1 MSSTTRKLCRS
12 GAQHCE
18 PVNVKEALDCVG
30 HHSARPLREIAERI
44 GRTESTLGKECS
56 RYDDEHHPPLRLVV
70 PLTIASE
77 NDALITYL
85 ARAVG
90 GVFVRIEHEIGRGLE
105 QERVARLVAQFGE
118 LLHRSG
124 DAMADDTIT
133 TDEADQVE
141 HAGNDVVTAVAAFC
155 LHMRSRVKPATT
167 ISLRSA

>member
-12 GAQHCE
+12 GAQPCE
-18 PVNVKEALDCVG
+18 PVNIKEALDCVG

-44 GRTESTLGKECS
+44 GRTENTLGKECS
-56 RYDDEHHPPLRLVV
+56 RYDEEHFPPLRLVV

-90 GVFVRIEHEIGRGLE
+90 GVFLRIEYEIGRGLD
-105 QERVARLVAQFGE
+105 QERVAHAVALFGE

-124 DAMADDTIT
+124 DALEDGTIT
-133 TDEADQVE
+133 QEEADEVQ
-141 HAGNDVVTAVAAFC
+141 HAGDDVITAIASWSC
-155 LHMRSRVKPATT
+155 YLRSRVAFTSVRRPA
-167 ISLRSA
+167 

>member
-12 GAQHCE
+12 GAHHCE
-18 PVNVKEALDCVG
+18 PVNVKEALDCLG

-56 RYDDEHHPPLRLVV
+56 PYDDEHYPPMRLIV

-90 GVFVRIEHEIGRGLE
+90 GVFVRIEHEIGRGLD
-105 QERVARLVAQFGE
+105 QEHASRAVSLFGE
-118 LLHRSG
+118 LLHRFG
-124 DAMADDTIT
+124 DALADGTIT
-133 TDEADQVE
+133 EQEADAIQ
-141 HAGNDVVTAVAAFC
+141 HAGDDAITAIASLSFYARSQVTLTTVI
-155 LHMRSRVKPATT
+155 RRPA
-167 ISLRSA
+167 